1 MLGRASPIAFLEIL
15 SAPQALFPF
24 RSLQQKPAFHLITA
38 KFSKIPSYRTNK
50 SVKNGVA
57 RVHLIAGGLPTY
69 SKKLKLLGKPVIIE
83 GSSAKPYSAGEVPK
97 PDSPP
102 DEEAIEGLEYY
113 EPRVGDFVIGVVVS
127 GNGNRLEINIGSA
140 GLARMYLSEVLHN
153 NKSQMDRISC
163 ELPTD
168 SYRGANYAAAA
179 DGNGCNLIGKG
190 MMGILKEKE
199 AIGDGWTRTGTSPIE
214 EGTILYAQVLGRTLS
229 GESLLSSRRFA
240 RRVAWQR
247 VKQINEENEPIEI
260 YISEWNTGGLIS
272 RIEGLRAFL
281 PKGEMVNI
289 PFDNFAALK
298 ENVGK
303 KMSVLIKVVN
313 EASEELIVS
322 ERLSWKR
329 RNFYE
334 GNLLQGTIKR
344 VFSYGAEVNIDG
356 TSISGLL
363 HISNISCAQVSSV
376 ASLFSEGEKVKV
388 MVVSSNFQN
397 KATFS
402 TADLESEGGLIL
414 TNKKKVFEE
423 AEQIAAAYRSKLGTS
438 FMHVREDTTDYL
450 DKFDESDVSYANWD
464 WFKFEPDVR
473 L

>member
-1 MLGRASPIAFLEIL
+1 MPGGASPVAFLEIL
-15 SAPQALFPF
+15 SAPHVLFPL
-24 RSLQQKPAFHLITA
+24 RSLQQKPAFNLTTE
-38 KFSKIPSYRTNK
+38 KFHKILSYSTNK

-57 RVHLIAGGLPTY
+57 RVHLIAGNRPTHP
-69 SKKLKLLGKPVIIE
+69 KKLKLLEKPVIIE
-83 GSSAKPYSAGEVPK
+83 ESSAKPYSAGEIPK
-97 PDSPP
+97 SDSPT
-102 DEEAIEGLEYY
+102 DKEAIEELEYY
-113 EPRVGDFVIGVVVS
+113 EPRVGDFVIGVVMS
-127 GNGNRLEINIGSA
+127 GNENRLEINIGSA
-140 GLARMYLSEVLHN
+140 GPARMYLNEVLPN
-153 NKSQMDRISC
+153 NQSQMDRILC
-163 ELPTD
+163 ELRTD
-168 SYRGANYAAAA
+168 SYTGANYAAAA
-179 DGNGCNLIGKG
+179 DGNGCNLFGKG
-190 MMGILKEKE
+190 MMGILKEKR

-229 GESLLSSRRFA
+229 GEPLLSSRRFA

-260 YISEWNTGGLIS
+260 YISEWNTGGLVS

-313 EASEELIVS
+313 EASEALIVS
-322 ERLSWKR
+322 ERLAWKR

-344 VFSYGAEVNIDG
+344 LFSYGAEVNIDG
-356 TSISGLL
+356 TSLSGLL
-363 HISNISCAQVSSV
+363 HISNISCTQVSSIGSV
-376 ASLFSEGEKVKV
+376 FSEGEKVKV
-388 MVVSSNFQN
+388 MVVRSNFQN

-423 AEQIAAAYRSKLGTS
+423 AEQIAAAYRSKLGAS
-438 FMHVREDTTDYL
+438 FMHVREDATDDL
-450 DKFDESDVSYANWD
+450 DKYDESDVSYANWD
-464 WFKFEPDVR
+464 WFKFEQR
-473 L
+473 C